1 MAAITLG
8 LLKLGLMILA
18 LALIP
23 ISLVAAIPFI
33 LVWPR
38 PMDGRSW
45 GQIIRGRYGRVLNG
59 VLLIANVV
67 DVITGP

>member
-8 LLKLGLMILA
+8 LLKLGLMA

-23 ISLVAAIPFI
+23 ISLVAATPFI

-45 GQIIRGRYGRVLNG
+45 IQIIRGRSGRVLNG